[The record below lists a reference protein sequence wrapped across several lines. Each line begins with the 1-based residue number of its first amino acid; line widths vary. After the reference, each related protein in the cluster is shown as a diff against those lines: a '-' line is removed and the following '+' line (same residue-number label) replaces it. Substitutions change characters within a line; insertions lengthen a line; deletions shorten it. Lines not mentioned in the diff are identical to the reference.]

1 MMLIRISDKQ
11 WQIVTASTSEEI
23 YQGLRRISYIPP
35 YTGMLFCLP
44 YGTTHITID
53 MSEMLLPIDIVFFD
67 SNLNV
72 IGILNHV
79 SPYDDAVFI
88 AEGDDRIRYFLEVNA
103 GEAKN
108 VSVGDTMH
116 YVVTGEAAIEGAGNG
131 IFGTI
136 FLAALCVIIL
146 PFLADL
152 IKSEKD

>member
-23 YQGLRRISYIPP
+23 YQGLRGISYIPP

-103 GEAKN
+103 GEAVGIKA
-108 VSVGDTMH
+108 GDTAQIE
-116 YVVTGEAAIEGAGNG
+116 YTGTLVDTPTANFIFTLIEMMIPIMMFGMAMRAI
-131 IFGTI
+131 
-136 FLAALCVIIL
+136 
-146 PFLADL
+146 
-152 IKSEKD
+152 K